1 MVELSQGWKGT
12 DSVGGEDLGYK
23 ASLWLVGLA
32 GGVSCHLIMGEDE
45 NVELGSKK
53 PQSSPLKTNLRI

>member
-12 DSVGGEDLGYK
+12 DSVGGEGLGYK
-23 ASLWLVGLA
+23 ASQCLVSLA
-32 GGVSCHLIMGEDE
+32 GGVSCHLTTGEDE

-53 PQSSPLKTNLRI
+53 P